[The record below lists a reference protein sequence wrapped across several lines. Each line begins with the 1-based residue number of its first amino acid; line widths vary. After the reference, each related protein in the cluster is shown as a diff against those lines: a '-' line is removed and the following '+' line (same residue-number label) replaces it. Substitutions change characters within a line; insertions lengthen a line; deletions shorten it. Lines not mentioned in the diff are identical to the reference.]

1 MDGGT
6 FLMQQVISLPFSFN
20 SSGYINTTNDE
31 KKIWQDRVL
40 LAIMSAKLER
50 VMRPSYGTDIKALS
64 LENVASIASAVEE
77 QVHIAFGTWLKTL
90 TLVSV
95 NSYLDA
101 VYGYLS
107 VEVNYKLSNTSN
119 TETML
124 VKTGIF
130 NRSGDLIVEEPNVY

>member
-1 MDGGT
+1 
-6 FLMQQVISLPFSFN
+6 MQQAIALPFAFN
-20 SSGYINTTNDE
+20 TSGYVNTTTDE

-50 VMRPSYGTDIKALS
+50 VMRPSYGTDIKTLS
-64 LENVASIASAVEE
+64 LENINSIASAVEE
-77 QVHIAFGTWLKTL
+77 QIHIAFGTWLKTL

-95 NSYLDA
+95 NSYLDTT
-101 VYGYLS
+101 YGYLS

-130 NRSGDLIVEEPNVY
+130 NRSGDLIVEEPNV